1 MIPYYGIRFR
11 NAERPKAMKSE
22 AISRDSSVQSVERG
36 FRILELF
43 RTQGRALGISEIA
56 QALEL
61 STTTVHRLLKT
72 LIVCHAVKQDEQTH
86 LYDLNDHMLL
96 YGKAVLNRF
105 NFLASVH
112 PILGDLSKRVGE
124 TVFMGILDD
133 QFDLI
138 YIDQVD
144 SLDHPLRMTPQIGL
158 RQPAHCTSLGKV
170 LLAGLEQQRV
180 APFLARKNFPR
191 KTEFTI
197 TTASELS
204 RELEKIRQA
213 GFALDR
219 EEMENGI
226 CCVAAPVLNSRA
238 TIAAISISG
247 PSSRMRSKGLETAL
261 SKEVTQAAGRI
272 SRYIQS
278 MDLVG

>member
-1 MIPYYGIRFR
+1 MRTGMDRQ
-11 NAERPKAMKSE
+11 
-22 AISRDSSVQSVERG
+22 DGSVQSIERG
-36 FRILELF
+36 FRILELL
-43 RTQGRALGISEIA
+43 RTQGRALGVSELA
-56 QALEL
+56 ETLNL

-72 LIVCHAVKQDEQTH
+72 LVACRAVKQDPHTH
-86 LYDLNDHMLL
+86 LYDLNDHLLL

-144 SLDHPLRMTPQIGL
+144 SLDYPLRMTPQIGL

-170 LLAGLEQQRV
+170 LLAGLGQDR
-180 APFLARKNFPR
+180 LALYLGRKSFPR
-191 KTEFTI
+191 KTPFTL
-197 TTASELS
+197 TTAGELS
-204 RELEKIRQA
+204 KELERIRKA

-226 CCVAAPVLNSRA
+226 CCVAAPILNSRG

-247 PSSRMRSKGLETAL
+247 PSSRMRSKGLETVL
-261 SKEVTQAAGRI
+261 SKEICQTAARV

>member
-1 MIPYYGIRFR
+1 
-11 NAERPKAMKSE
+11 MKSE
-22 AISRDSSVQSVERG
+22 AIVRDSSVQSIERG

-72 LIVCHAVKQDEQTH
+72 LIVCRAVKQDDKTH
-86 LYDLNDHMLL
+86 LYDLNDYLLL

-105 NFLASVH
+105 NFLGSVH

-133 QFDLI
+133 QYELI

-144 SLDHPLRMTPQIGL
+144 SLDYPLRMTPQIGL
-158 RQPAHCTSLGKV
+158 RQPAHSTSLGKV
-170 LLAGLEQQRV
+170 LLAGL
-180 APFLARKNFPR
+180 APEKLTPYLARKSFPR

-197 TTASELS
+197 TTAGELS
-204 RELEKIRQA
+204 RELEKIRKA

-226 CCVAAPVLNSRA
+226 CCVAAPIINSRG

-247 PSSRMRSKGLETAL
+247 PSSRMQSKGLETAL
-261 SKEVTQAAGRI
+261 SQEICQTAGRV

-278 MDLVG
+278 MELVG

>member
-1 MIPYYGIRFR
+1 MIPYHGKQFR
-11 NAERPKAMKSE
+11 NAENGDPVKPDTYKP
-22 AISRDSSVQSVERG
+22 DGSVQSIERG
-36 FRILELF
+36 FRILELL
-43 RTQGRALGISEIA
+43 RTEGRALGVSELA
-56 QALEL
+56 ETLDL

-72 LIVCHAVKQDEQTH
+72 LVACRAVKQDPQTH
-86 LYDLNDHMLL
+86 LYDLNDHLLL

-105 NFLASVH
+105 NFLGSVH

-133 QFDLI
+133 QCDLI

-144 SLDHPLRMTPQIGL
+144 SLDYPLRMTPQIGL

-170 LLAGLEQQRV
+170 LLADLEKQR
-180 APFLARKNFPR
+180 LAQYLSRKTFPR

-197 TTASELS
+197 TTAGELS
-204 RELEKIRQA
+204 EELQKIRQA

-226 CCVAAPVLNSRA
+226 CCVAAPIHNSRG
-238 TIAAISISG
+238 TIASVSISG

-261 SKEVTQAAGRI
+261 SKEIRRTADRVSQ
-272 SRYIQS
+272 YIQS
-278 MDLVG
+278 MDLAG